1 MVSHPNRSTAREL
14 RRQLD
19 RANRII
25 DWMMPYI
32 GKMCPP
38 DNGLYDLNLHCCE
51 NRVPK
56 SGVQSNT
63 APIEQRVRMDMVP

>member
-14 RRQLD
+14 RRQLE

-25 DWMMPYI
+25 GWMMPYI

-38 DNGLYDLNLHCCE
+38 DNGLFELNLHCCE
-51 NRVPK
+51 NRVPMPGDETK
-56 SGVQSNT
+56 GPSL
-63 APIEQRVRMDMVP
+63 EQPRQAGT